1 MDSLFGVSTTELA
14 RVLVAL
20 SALVLGVLGL
30 IALRRR
36 TLLKLGLRN
45 AARRPLRSV
54 VIVIGLMLS
63 TVVIATAFST
73 GDAMTLT
80 VRSLITGSIGRVD
93 ETVTASLNDPTQ
105 VTRRSLDNLAS
116 GGALMQV
123 STPYFDQD
131 QFLTVSA
138 AASKSHA
145 IAGVMPAIL
154 EQAPAADA
162 GSQLIHPGVGL
173 LALPPHMAAGFSP
186 LKDRAGAPREIAAL
200 GANEVYLNQAAADL
214 LSSAAG
220 KQVQVYLAPP
230 DAKPGTPP
238 TPTALNVAAVVQN
251 GDLAGAQPTI
261 FLSIA
266 AMQQLR
272 TEAGQIN
279 QILVVNRCSAGASCS
294 RQAALDLRKALINR
308 DAAEQILQ
316 VLDSSNGRSVL
327 NGLIARR
334 NGPGQAQIRDL
345 LHTVEQGKVNDHL
358 IYLLG
363 DPQVAGT
370 LRATASFLPTRAGR
384 AGRLLRNLNQLTV
397 VEVKQSAL
405 DQANQ
410 YGSILTSSFLVLGL
424 FSIAASLLLVFL
436 VFVMLA
442 AERRGEMGI
451 ARAVGLQRSHLIQS
465 FAFEGMLY
473 DLASALLGVAVG
485 MLVAAA
491 VVRLVAHALAGYG
504 IGVQGTV
511 SPRSLVIA
519 FCLGL
524 LVTFATVL
532 VSAWRVSRVNIVEA
546 IRGIPATQGLG
557 DGMASEARS
566 RLATLGSGFRSLGA
580 GGGRRAAGLLLSG
593 AQALLTLPAM
603 LTVRGLVPAG
613 VGLFILLYGHAR
625 HQYVVFALGVS
636 LALLGGALLVR
647 WLLLLARL
655 PHGPV
660 ERAAYTLA
668 GVGLTAFWSF
678 PPPFWIQRHDHLAVN
693 RIETFALSGVMM
705 VAGVVVVLAFNLA
718 GPLQGLAGLLRRGGA
733 ATAAVKM
740 AVAYPLQH
748 RFRTGMAVAM
758 FSLVV
763 FTMVVSAVLLE
774 SAHQAY
780 VIRERPPAGYDISAA
795 APEGANLSNIN
806 AALAS
811 APATQPDQFSGVG
824 SDATISA
831 EIVQPSGK
839 AASWHTATIR
849 LADDGMLR
857 GTRLRLSARASS
869 YATDGAVWDALAAR
883 PGMAL
888 VSLGSLPDG
897 TGYSSVGINAPKPGE
912 ALFKP
917 EPIWLR
923 DTSGKPL
930 RLTIIGVV
938 DDRDALPSGLLTLRT
953 NVTTPTARTAVPTS
967 FYFQTRAGRDP
978 SQAALGLDLSF
989 ALQGMQTSVVGE
1001 GLRNLETV
1009 RGLLNYLLEG
1019 FVGLGL
1025 VSGMAALGVISTRAV
1040 VERRQEIGML
1050 RAIGLRRRW
1059 VQASFLMEV
1068 SLIALLG
1075 VGVGV
1080 GLGVVLARNVVVFLS
1095 NDFRELTLRVPWGE
1109 VGLIALVAYLSALS
1123 TTLFAAWQ
1131 AGRIDPAEALRY
1143 E

>member
-1 MDSLFGVSTTELA
+1 MDSLFGVSTTDLA
-14 RVLVAL
+14 RFLIVL
-20 SALVLGVLGL
+20 SALVLVLLAVLG
-30 IALRRR
+30 LRRR

-80 VRSLITGSIGRVD
+80 VRSLISGSIGRVD
-93 ETVTASLNDPTQ
+93 ETVTASPNDPTQ
-105 VTRRSLDNLAS
+105 ITRRSLDNLAS
-116 GGALMQV
+116 GGGLMQV
-123 STPYFDQD
+123 STPYFDQE
-131 QFLTVSA
+131 QFQTVSA

-154 EQAPAADA
+154 EQAPAAAD

-173 LALPPHMAAGFSP
+173 LALPPRMPAGFSP
-186 LKDRAGAPREIAAL
+186 LKDTAGAVREVAAL
-200 GANEVYLNQAAADL
+200 GATDVYLNQAAADL
-214 LSSAAG
+214 LGSG
-220 KQVQVYLAPP
+220 GGQRLQVYLAPP

-238 TPTALNVAAVVQN
+238 APTTLAVAAVVQN

-261 FLSIA
+261 FFSLA

-272 TEAGQIN
+272 GEEGQIN
-279 QILVVNRCSAGASCS
+279 QILVVNRCSAGAACS
-294 RQAALDLRKALINR
+294 RQAALDLRKALVNH
-308 DAAEQILQ
+308 DAAAQVLQ
-316 VLDSSNGRSVL
+316 ALDSSNGRSVL

-345 LHTVEQGKVNDHL
+345 LHTVQQGKVSDHL

-370 LRATASFLPTRAGR
+370 LRATASFLPTREGR
-384 AGRLLRNLNQLTV
+384 AGRVLRNLNRLTV

-451 ARAVGLQRSHLIQS
+451 ARAVGLQRSHLVQS

-485 MLVAAA
+485 VLVAAA
-491 VVRLVAHALAGYG
+491 VVRLVAHALSGYG
-504 IGVQGTV
+504 IGVQGTI
-511 SPRSLVIA
+511 SARSLVIA

-546 IRGIPATQGLG
+546 IRGIPATPGLG
-557 DGMASEARS
+557 EGVASEARL
-566 RLATLGSGFRSLGA
+566 RLAALGGGLRSLGA
-580 GGGRRAAGLLLSG
+580 GGGRRAAGLLMSA
-593 AQALLTLPAM
+593 AQAVLTLPAM
-603 LTVRGLVPAG
+603 LSVRGVVPAG
-613 VGLFILLYGHAR
+613 LGLFMLSYGHAR
-625 HQYVVFALGVS
+625 RQYVVFALGVS
-636 LALLGGALLVR
+636 LALLGGALLLR

-660 ERAAYTLA
+660 ERTAWTVA
-668 GVGLTAFWSF
+668 GACLTVFWSF
-678 PPPFWIQRHDHLAVN
+678 PPPFWIQRHDHLAVS
-693 RIETFALSGVMM
+693 RIEAFALSGVMM
-705 VAGVVVVLAFNLA
+705 VAGVVIVLAFNLA

-780 VIRERPPAGYDISAA
+780 VIRERPPVGYDISAT
-795 APEGANLSNIN
+795 APEGANLMDIN
-806 AALAS
+806 AALQN
-811 APATQPDQFSGVG
+811 APATKPDEFSGVG
-824 SDATISA
+824 SNATISA
-831 EIVQPSGK
+831 EVVQPSGK
-839 AASWHTATIR
+839 AASWHTATVH
-849 LADDGMLR
+849 LADEGMLR
-857 GTRLRLSARASS
+857 GTRLRLSARADGYPS
-869 YATDGAVWDALAAR
+869 DGAVWDALAAK
-883 PGMAL
+883 PGTA
-888 VSLGSLPDG
+888 VVAIGSLPDG
-897 TGYSSVGINAPKPGE
+897 TGYSSVGLSAPKPGD
-912 ALFKP
+912 ALFQP
-917 EPIWLR
+917 DRLWLR

-930 RLTIIGVV
+930 RLTVIGVV
-938 DDRDALPSGLLTLRT
+938 DDREAFPSGLLTLRS
-953 NVTTPTARTAVPTS
+953 NVATASAQTAVPTS

-978 SQAALGLDLSF
+978 GQAALGLDLSF
-989 ALQGMQTSVVGE
+989 ALQGLQTSVGGE

-1025 VSGMAALGVISTRAV
+1025 VSGMAALGVISSRAV

-1059 VQASFLMEV
+1059 VQVSFLLEV

-1075 VGVGV
+1075 VAVGV
-1080 GLGVVLARNVVVFLS
+1080 GLGVLLARNVVIFLS
-1095 NDFRELTLRVPWGE
+1095 NDFRELKLRVPWGE